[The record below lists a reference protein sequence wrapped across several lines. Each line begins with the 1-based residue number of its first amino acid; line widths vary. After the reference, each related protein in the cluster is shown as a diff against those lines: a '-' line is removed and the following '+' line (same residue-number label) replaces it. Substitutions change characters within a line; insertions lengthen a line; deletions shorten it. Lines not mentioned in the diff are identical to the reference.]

1 MTKDDTVYLKEI
13 LDSIAQVQEY
23 LQGVTYETFLQ
34 ERMRQDAVIMQI
46 EIIGESARK
55 LSQDFRKKHFQV
67 PWLQIINMRHRVA
80 HEYSSMDKRVVWD
93 TATTDLEPLKEA
105 VLRILSEL

>member
-1 MTKDDTVYLKEI
+1 MIKDDTVYLREI

-23 LQGVTYETFLQ
+23 LQGVTYETFLE

-55 LSQDFRKKHFQV
+55 LSQDFRRKH
-67 PWLQIINMRHRVA
+67 
-80 HEYSSMDKRVVWD
+80 
-93 TATTDLEPLKEA
+93 LKEA
-105 VLRILSEL
+105 IQKILSEL